1 MPASDGGAR
10 GCRRWRRRPWTSRL
24 YTGQPKRNG
33 IRPTQMME
41 CWGFPGSCRWIDL
54 DVSSPIDMINI
65 GAAPVA
71 SIPFCG
77 NVTSPRRLTCPGT
90 PTAPP
95 PSPTTPPPT
104 SGPAPPCPDYFRYI
118 HDDLRPWRG
127 AGITRASVERARRH
141 ANFRL
146 VVVGGRAYVE
156 KYRRA
161 HQTRDVFTQWGI
173 PAAAPPLP
181 RPRSRPGHHVRLR
194 RPPRVHAAD
203 FPAPAEAPPVFLYCN
218 DASTLDIVFPGW
230 SSGDGRRRTSGR
242 DAGGG
247 EAGER
252 ARAVAGEAGRQ
263 PYAYWKAKP
272 HVYRIRH
279 ELMRCNVSNDQE
291 WNARLFT
298 QDWKHAIR
306 NGFKEGNAWSVSE
319 KYILAC
325 DSPVLF
331 VATPFQ
337 DNLSRGLVAG
347 KHYWPI
353 NRDHMYYMLH
363 LLTEYAKLLRY
374 KPTVPKKV
382 VEICSESIVCP
393 TRGLHRECMM
403 DSMESHFTG
412 FSPCTLPPPF
422 TKEEAKEIADREA
435 EVLRNIENIERLA
448 S

>member
-1 MPASDGGAR
+1 MAALVVLALLVGA
-10 GCRRWRRRPWTSRL
+10 
-24 YTGQPKRNG
+24 
-33 IRPTQMME
+33 
-41 CWGFPGSCRWIDL
+41 CRWIDL
-54 DVSSPIDMINI
+54 DVSSPIDNLINI

-95 PSPTTPPPT
+95 PSQTTPPPT

-230 SSGDGRRRTSGR
+230 GWPEKNIRPWSQMLEEMRRES
-242 DAGGG
+242 
-247 EAGER
+247 ER
-252 ARAVAGEAGRQ
+252 VQWPERQ
-263 PYAYWKAKP
+263 PYAYWKGKL

-279 ELMRCNVSNDQE
+279 ELRRCNVSNDQE

-306 NGFKEGNAWSVSE
+306 NGFKGSSIPKQCLYRYKIYIEGNAWSVSE

-331 VATPFQ
+331 VVTPFK

-347 KHYWPI
+347 KHYCPI

-412 FSPCTLPPPF
+412 FSPRTLPPPF
-422 TKEEAKEIADREA
+422 TKEEPKEIADREA